1 MESQNGWVLPLL
13 LAWPAIAAILVLMTS
28 NERLI
33 KWGSILASLLP
44 LGLSIYM
51 LFSYDFAVGGMQ
63 FSFQRDWIPA
73 LNASIHLGADGLSVP
88 LIFLTALLSTL
99 SLYYSAGTIHHRVKE
114 YFVMF
119 HLLELSMIGVFVALD
134 YVLFYVFWEISLVPM
149 YLLIGIWG
157 GKNRGYASIKFFIYT
172 LIGSVAML
180 LAILG
185 TYFATGTFD
194 ILGAAAAQPF
204 LSPDFPPESQLLLT
218 SLAFWGFFLGF
229 AFKVPSFPF
238 HTWLPDAHTEAPT
251 AGSVILAGVLLK
263 LGAYGFLRIILP
275 TYPTASEYWSLWI
288 VALGAIAIVYGA
300 FVCVAQTDF
309 KRLIAYSSVSHMGY
323 VMLGIG
329 AASSVLTPE
338 GAQRAAEFFNLSP
351 EAVRDSAA
359 MAINGATLQMFN
371 HGIITGA
378 LFLLVGVIYERA
390 HTREL
395 AKFGGLSSKTPYYY
409 GMMLVAGFASLGLP
423 GLAGFW
429 AEFFTFRGA
438 FALVP
443 YWAAFGAI
451 GIVITAV
458 YILARILQSIFLGDY
473 DPNKVQHWTTVQGE
487 ETEGPTDMVAFEK
500 VTLWPL
506 IAGMFILGVYPPL
519 ILDYFNLSA
528 LELLQQIEGLLTTVA
543 LK

>member
-1 MESQNGWVLPLL
+1 MEFLNQWILPIILIWPLL
-13 LAWPAIAAILVLMTS
+13 SAVLALLVNDEKT
-28 NERLI
+28 I
-33 KWGSILASLLP
+33 KWGSIAASTLP

-51 LFSYDFAVGGMQ
+51 LFAYDFQGGGMQ
-63 FSFQRDWIPA
+63 FELRIPWIES
-73 LNASIHLGADGLSVP
+73 LGASIHLGADGLSVP
-88 LIFLTALLSTL
+88 LIFLTTLLSTL
-99 SLYYSAGTIHHRVKE
+99 SIYYSAGTIRTRVKE

-119 HLLELSMIGVFVALD
+119 HLLELSMLGVFVALD
-134 YVLFYVFWEISLVPM
+134 YILFYVFWEISLVPM

-157 GKNRGYASIKFFIYT
+157 GAGRNYASIKFFIYT

-180 LAILG
+180 LAILL
-185 TYFATGTFD
+185 TYFSVGTFD
-194 ILGAAAAQPF
+194 IMDAAALRPF
-204 LSPDFPPESQLLLT
+204 ADLPADRALLFT

-251 AGSVILAGVLLK
+251 AGSVILAGVMLK
-263 LGAYGFLRIILP
+263 LGAYGFLRIVLP
-275 TYPTASEYWSLWI
+275 TYPTASEFWSMWV
-288 VALGAIAIVYGA
+288 VAVGAIAIVYGA
-300 FVCVAQTDF
+300 FVCIAQTDL

-329 AASSVLTPE
+329 AAASVLSPE
-338 GAQRAAEFFNLSP
+338 GAQEAAETFGVTT
-351 EAVRDSAA
+351 EAVMNSAA

-390 HTREL
+390 HTRDL
-395 AKFGGLSSKTPYYY
+395 SKFGGLSTMTPYFY
-409 GMMLVAGFASLGLP
+409 GMMMVAGFASLGLP

-443 YWAAFGAI
+443 WWAAFGTI

-458 YILARILQSIFLGDY
+458 YILWRIIQNVFLGHY
-473 DPNKVQHWTTVQGE
+473 DATKLHHWTTVDGR
-487 ETEGPTDMVAFEK
+487 ETDGPTDMVGFEK

-506 IAGMFILGVYPPL
+506 VIGMIVIGIYPTL
-519 ILDYFNLSA
+519 VLNYFNGSA
-528 LELLQQIEGLLTTVA
+528 VELLQFIQGLL
-543 LK
+543 

>member
-1 MESQNGWVLPLL
+1 MESLNSWLL
-13 LAWPAIAAILVLMTS
+13 IIILFWPAVAAILTLLS
-28 NERLI
+28 NNDRVI
-33 KWGSILASLLP
+33 KVGSIAASLLP

-51 LFSYDFAVGGMQ
+51 LAAFDFSATGMQ
-63 FSFQRDWIPA
+63 FEVNVPWIA
-73 LNASIHLGADGLSVP
+73 AINASFHLGVDGLSVP
-88 LIFLTALLSTL
+88 LIFLTAVLSTL
-99 SLYYSAGTIHHRVKE
+99 SIYYSAGTIRTRVKE

-119 HLLELSMIGVFVALD
+119 HLLELSMLGVFMALD

-157 GKNRGYASIKFFIYT
+157 GQNRNYAAIKFFIYT

-194 ILGAAAAQPF
+194 IMAAAAAKPF
-204 LSPDFPPESQLLLT
+204 QDLPAADALLYT

-263 LGAYGFLRIILP
+263 LGAYGLLRIVLP
-275 TYPTASEYWSLWI
+275 TYPTASQYWSIWI

-300 FVCVAQTDF
+300 FVCIAQSDL

-329 AASSVLTPE
+329 AAANVLTPE
-338 GAQRAAEFFNLSP
+338 GAAAAAATFGLST

-359 MAINGATLQMFN
+359 MALNGATMQMFN

-395 AKFGGLSSKTPYYY
+395 SKFGGLSSKTPYFY
-409 GMMLVAGFASLGLP
+409 GLMLVSGFASLGLP

-438 FALVP
+438 FAIVP
-443 YWAAFGAI
+443 AWAAFGSI
-451 GIVITAV
+451 GIVMTAV
-458 YILARILQSIFLGDY
+458 YILWRIIQNVFLGEY
-473 DPNKVQHWTTVQGE
+473 DEHKHHHWTTVQGGPAD
-487 ETEGPTDMVAFEK
+487 GPTDMVAFEK
-500 VTLWPL
+500 LTLWPL
-506 IAGMFILGVYPPL
+506 IIGMFVLGIYPTL
-519 ILDYFNLSA
+519 ILDYFNLAA
-528 LELLQQIEGLLTTVA
+528 LQLIDFIHGIL
-543 LK
+543 

>member
-1 MESQNGWVLPLL
+1 MESQNSWVLPVLL
-13 LAWPAIAAILVLMTS
+13 FWPAVAAILALLAS
-28 NERLI
+28 NEKLI
-33 KWGSILASLLP
+33 KWGSILASTLP

-51 LFSYDFAVGGMQ
+51 LFAYDFTAGGMQ
-63 FSFQRDWIPA
+63 FNVQREWIPS
-73 LNASIHLGADGLSVP
+73 LNASFHLGADGLSVP

-99 SLYYSAGTIHHRVKE
+99 SLYYSAGTIRHRVKE
-114 YFVMF
+114 YFVLF
-119 HLLELSMIGVFVALD
+119 HLLEFSMLGVFMALD
-134 YVLFYVFWEISLVPM
+134 YVVFYVFWEISLVPM

-157 GKNRGYASIKFFIYT
+157 GSNRGYASIKFFIYT
-172 LIGSVAML
+172 LVGSVAML

-194 ILGAAAAQPF
+194 ILGAAQAKPF
-204 LSPDFPPESQLLLT
+204 LGPEFPPDSQLLLT

-263 LGAYGFLRIILP
+263 LGAYGFLRIMLP
-275 TYPTASEYWSLWI
+275 TYPTASHYWSMWI

-329 AASSVLTPE
+329 AAASVLTPE
-338 GAQRAAEFFNLSP
+338 GAEKAASLFGLTT
-351 EAVRDSAA
+351 EAVHDSAA
-359 MAINGATLQMFN
+359 MALNGATLQMFN

-378 LFLLVGVIYERA
+378 LFLLVGIIYERA

-395 AKFGGLSSKTPYYY
+395 NMFGGLSSKTPWYY
-409 GMMLVAGFASLGLP
+409 GMMMVAGFASLGLP

-451 GIVITAV
+451 GIIITAV
-458 YILARILQSIFLGDY
+458 YILWRILQNIFLGEY
-473 DPNKVQHWTTVQGE
+473 DPHKVHHWTTVQGE
-487 ETEGPTDMVAFEK
+487 PADGPTDMAGFEK

-506 IAGMFILGVYPPL
+506 IIGMFVLGIYPTL
-519 ILDYFNLSA
+519 ILNFFNGSA
-528 LELLQQIEGLLTTVA
+528 LELLQQVEGLLSVA
-543 LK
+543 MK

>member
-1 MESQNGWVLPLL
+1 MLMESQNSWVLPVILF
-13 LAWPAIAAILVLMTS
+13 WPAIAALLALMTN
-28 NERLI
+28 NERAI
-33 KWGSILASLLP
+33 KWGSILASTLP
-44 LGLSIYM
+44 LGVSIYM
-51 LFSYDFAVGGMQ
+51 LFAYDFSAGGMQ
-63 FSFQRDWIPA
+63 FQVRQEWIPA
-73 LNASIHLGADGLSVP
+73 LNASFHLGADGLSVP

-99 SLYYSAGTIHHRVKE
+99 SIYYSAGTIRTRVKE

-119 HLLELSMIGVFVALD
+119 HLLELSMLGVFMALD

-157 GKNRGYASIKFFIYT
+157 GPNRGYASIKFFIYT
-172 LIGSVAML
+172 LVGSVAML

-185 TYFATGTFD
+185 TYFATGTFN
-194 ILGAAAAQPF
+194 IIEAAQLRPF
-204 LSPDFPPESQLLLT
+204 LDLPPQSALLYT

-263 LGAYGFLRIILP
+263 LGAYGFLRIVLP
-275 TYPTASEYWSLWI
+275 TYPTASEYWSMWL

-329 AASSVLTPE
+329 AAASVLSVE
-338 GAQRAAEFFNLSP
+338 SAQRAADFFGVTTD
-351 EAVRDSAA
+351 AVRDSAA

-378 LFLLVGVIYERA
+378 LFLLVGVLYERA

-395 AKFGGLSSKTPYYY
+395 SRFGGLSSKTPYYY
-409 GMMLVAGFASLGLP
+409 GMMMVAAFASLGLP

-458 YILARILQSIFLGDY
+458 YILWRILQNIFLGEY
-473 DPNKVQHWTTVQGE
+473 NPNKVHHWTTVQGE
-487 ETEGPTDMVAFEK
+487 PADGPTDMVPFEK
-500 VTLWPL
+500 ITLWPL
-506 IAGMFILGVYPPL
+506 IAGMFVLGIFPTL
-519 ILDYFNLSA
+519 ILNYFNLSA
-528 LELLQQIEGLLTTVA
+528 VELLAQIENALTAVA
-543 LK
+543 LR

>member
-1 MESQNGWVLPLL
+1 MDFLNSWLL
-13 LAWPAIAAILVLMTS
+13 ILILFWPAVAAILALMTS
-28 NERLI
+28 NERAI
-33 KWGSILASLLP
+33 KWGSIFASLLP

-51 LFSYDFAVGGMQ
+51 LFAFDFNATGMQ
-63 FSFQRDWIPA
+63 FEVRVPWIEA
-73 LNASIHLGADGLSVP
+73 LNASFHLGVDGLSVP

-99 SLYYSAGTIHHRVKE
+99 SIYYSAGTIRTRVKE
-114 YFVMF
+114 YFIMF
-119 HLLELSMIGVFVALD
+119 QLLAFSMFGVFMALD

-157 GKNRGYASIKFFIYT
+157 GQNRNYAAIKFFIYT
-172 LIGSVAML
+172 LVGSVAML

-185 TYFATGTFD
+185 TYFATGTFN
-194 ILGAAAAQPF
+194 ILEAAALRPF
-204 LSPDFPPESQLLLT
+204 QDLPASDALLLT
-218 SLAFWGFFLGF
+218 SLAFWGFFFGF

-263 LGAYGFLRIILP
+263 LGAYGLLRIVLP
-275 TYPTASEYWSLWI
+275 TYPTASQYWAMWL

-300 FVCVAQTDF
+300 FVCVAQTDL

-329 AASSVLTPE
+329 AAAQVITPE
-338 GAQRAAEFFNLSP
+338 GMQQAAATFNLS
-351 EAVRDSAA
+351 EAAIRDSAA

-395 AKFGGLSSKTPYYY
+395 AKFGGLSSKTPYFYAL
-409 GMMLVAGFASLGLP
+409 MLVAGFASLGLP

-438 FALVP
+438 FAIVP
-443 YWAAFGAI
+443 YWAAFGTI
-451 GIVITAV
+451 GIVMTAV
-458 YILARILQSIFLGDY
+458 YILWRIIQNVFLGEY
-473 DPNKVQHWTTVQGE
+473 DAHKLHHWTTVQGE
-487 ETEGPTDMVAFEK
+487 HADGPTDMVAFEK
-500 VTLWPL
+500 LTLWPL
-506 IAGMFILGVYPPL
+506 IIGMFILGIYPTL
-519 ILDYFNLSA
+519 ILNYFNGAA
-528 LELLQQIEGLLTTVA
+528 LQLIDFVHGIL
-543 LK
+543 